1 MNLDDRAAIPAE
13 VLVRQLGEETV
24 ILDLASG
31 TYFGLD
37 ETGTRIWQLLQQG
50 ITLREVCDT
59 MLGEFEVAPQDVERD
74 VLDLARELR
83 DRGLIRIA

>member
-1 MNLDDRAAIPAE
+1 MKLDDRVAIPAE
-13 VLVRQLGEETV
+13 VLVRQLGDETV

-37 ETGTRIWQLLQQG
+37 ETGTRVWQLLERG
-50 ITLREVCDT
+50 GTLREVCEA
-59 MLGEFEVAPQDVERD
+59 MLGEFDVAPQDIERD
-74 VLDLARELR
+74 VLDLARELG

>member
-1 MNLDDRAAIPAE
+1 MNLDDRTAIPAE

-24 ILDLASG
+24 ILELSSG

-50 ITLREVCDT
+50 MTLREACAAMVAEYD
-59 MLGEFEVAPQDVERD
+59 VAPQDIERD
-74 VLDLARELR
+74 VLGLVRDLLE
-83 DRGLIRIA
+83 RGLLRIA